1 MALGT
6 ALRATEGCRRA
17 PGMNALTYLLGN
29 GPTASP
35 LGVRISLFFG
45 ALFLAYG
52 IIVPYFPVWLD
63 ARGLDPLQISTV
75 TAAPLFIRLLVTPA
89 IGLLAERLGNY
100 RLVIVT
106 LAWGALALISGLS
119 LVSGYVPILVIGVA
133 FLLANG
139 TMLPLIETVAVGGV
153 RTQGLDYGRMRLWGS
168 ITFIIANFVGGLA
181 IEALGG
187 GFALWLIAFAVI
199 STIAAA
205 HALPPPP
212 VTARTATV
220 QRFDWRASSPARLLQ
235 SRLFILFLIAIGCT
249 HGAHATFYTFGALHW
264 QAQGLSAAWVGTLW
278 AIGVV
283 AEVVLFALSAPVV
296 RRFGPAELIVA
307 GAAASVLRW
316 RVMAFDPP
324 LAVLIPLQLLHA
336 LTYGAAHLGAILFIT
351 RAVPHKGMGSA
362 QAFYATIAAG
372 LALGIVGL
380 ISGALFA
387 RIGGEVY
394 FVPTVVALIGCVAS
408 VMLLYGWN
416 GGALWADD
424 ADTAAPSPTA
434 PAVAG

>member
-1 MALGT
+1 MS
-6 ALRATEGCRRA
+6 
-17 PGMNALTYLLGN
+17 ALTYLLGN

-35 LGVRISLFFG
+35 LGLRISLFFA

-52 IIVPYFPVWLD
+52 VVVPYFPVWLD
-63 ARGLDPLQISTV
+63 ARGLDPLEISTV
-75 TAAPLFIRLLVTPA
+75 TALPLFVRLVVTPS
-89 IGLLAERLGNY
+89 IGLLADRLGNY

-106 LAWGALALISGLS
+106 LAWCAMALIAGLS
-119 LVSGYVPILVIGVA
+119 LVSGYVPILIIGVA

-139 TMLPLIETVAVGGV
+139 TMLPLIETIAVGGV

-168 ITFIIANFVGGLA
+168 ITFIIANFVGGIA
-181 IEALGG
+181 IEPLGG
-187 GFALWLIAFAVI
+187 SFALWLIAFAGVT
-199 STIAAA
+199 TIAAA

-212 VTARTATV
+212 VTVRAAAPAQRASWRT
-220 QRFDWRASSPARLLQ
+220 SSPARLLS

-278 AIGVV
+278 AIGVF

-296 RRFGPAELIVA
+296 RRFGPAQLIVA
-307 GAAASVLRW
+307 GAGASVVRW
-316 RVMAFDPP
+316 GVMAFDPP

-351 RAVPHKGMGSA
+351 RAVPHQGMGSA

-372 LALGIVGL
+372 LVLGIVGL
-380 ISGALFA
+380 DLGRAV
-387 RIGGEVY
+387 R
-394 FVPTVVALIGCVAS
+394 
-408 VMLLYGWN
+408 
-416 GGALWADD
+416 ADRRRGLSR
-424 ADTAAPSPTA
+424 ADRRRDDRLRRRRH
-434 PAVAG
+434 AVAWLGRRGAVGG